1 MPNPPQVMTARLAER
16 VALNAKFTQYQF
28 ELVQQLD
35 FPIRRL
41 EQNADVASTL
51 QRVRDADPNSDSSG
65 QLIDTSLRLY
75 YKRQWF
81 FLRIC
86 LKVDDRH
93 AKSMETP

>member
-1 MPNPPQVMTARLAER
+1 EIWDNNTLFVIMPSATTTLSDRLTTLEDNQMR
-16 VALNAKFTQYQF
+16 FIEDHQINQF

-35 FPIRRL
+35 LPIRRL

-75 YKRQWF
+75 YKRQ
-81 FLRIC
+81 
-86 LKVDDRH
+86 
-93 AKSMETP
+93 